1 MIDPSIYDKLT
12 HFCAYTD
19 RCIWDV
25 KSKCRKLELSSDEAS
40 VYIALLIEEG
50 FLDEKRFVKLYVLSK
65 SKRKWGPMKIKAA
78 LQKKQLPAALIAQFL
93 ATFETVDQLASIAV
107 FIEKKWNTIKAKDL
121 FDKKNKLVKHLMSKG
136 YSYTIAQKAMN
147 TFLENQSD

>member
-12 HFCAYTD
+12 HYCAYTE

-25 KSKCRKLELSSDEAS
+25 KSKCRKLELTAEESSA
-40 VYIALLIEEG
+40 YISLLIEDG
-50 FLDEKRFVKLYVLSK
+50 FLDEKRFVKLFVLSK

-93 ATFETVDQLASIAV
+93 DSFETADQLSSIAV

-121 FDKKNKLVKHLMSKG
+121 YDKKNKLLKHLMSKG
-136 YSYTIAQKAMN
+136 YSYTVAQKAMN
-147 TFLENQSD
+147 EFLANQSD